1 MSLDVSPT
9 PLASFLPLRRLAAVL
24 LSRMMARL
32 AVGQVTVRL
41 PDGTRLTRRAA
52 RPGPE
57 GVLELHRWRAVRRLA
72 LGGDIAFADAY
83 ADGDW
88 SSPDLPALLE
98 LAARNI
104 SWLDGAMAGTPLA
117 RMMNRL
123 VHRGRANTRA
133 GSRRNII
140 AHYDLGNDFYA
151 RWLDRGMAYS
161 SALYT
166 APDQSLE
173 AAQGTKLDRI
183 VQLLGISGGERVLE
197 IGCGWGGLAE
207 RIAREG
213 CHVTGLTLSPAQLA
227 AAQDRL
233 VDADLGG
240 RADLRLQDYRDVTG
254 TYDRVVSIEM
264 LEAVGERYW
273 PLYFRTLRQ
282 RLADRGV
289 AVLQVITI
297 DDARFEQYR
306 REVDFIQRHVFPG
319 GMLPSPTRLE
329 REAAAAG
336 LRLDGVETFGDSYA
350 RTLAEWRRRFH
361 AAWTDIQDQGF
372 PPRFRRLWDY
382 YLAYCEA
389 GFRAGLIDVGLY
401 RLVPAAPGV

>member
-9 PLASFLPLRRLAAVL
+9 PVASSPSLQRLPAALVSRLT
-24 LSRMMARL
+24 ARL
-32 AVGQVTVRL
+32 AVGQITVRL
-41 PDGTRLTRRAA
+41 PDGNRLTRRAA
-52 RPGPE
+52 QPGPE

-72 LGGDIAFADAY
+72 LGGDIAFAEAY

-104 SWLDGAMAGTPLA
+104 SRLDGAMAGTPLT
-117 RMMNRL
+117 RMVNRL
-123 VHRGRANTRA
+123 LHRGRANTRA

-151 RWLDRGMAYS
+151 RWLDQGMAYS

-166 APDQSLE
+166 SPDQSLE
-173 AAQGTKLDRI
+173 AAQAVKLDRI

-233 VDADLGG
+233 IEADLGC

-254 TYDRVVSIEM
+254 TYDRIVSIEM

-282 RLADRGV
+282 RLSDDGV

-297 DDARFEQYR
+297 DDARFDHYR
-306 REVDFIQRHVFPG
+306 SNVDFIQRHVFPG
-319 GMLPSPTRLE
+319 GMLPPPGRLA

-336 LRLDGVETFGDSYA
+336 LRLDGAETFGDSYA

-361 AAWTDIQDQGF
+361 AAWADIQAQGF

-401 RLVPAAPGV
+401 RLVPASGA

>member
-1 MSLDVSPT
+1 MP
-9 PLASFLPLRRLAAVL
+9 PLRRLALAL
-24 LSRMMARL
+24 LTRMMARL
-32 AVGQVTVRL
+32 AVGRVTVRL
-41 PDGTRLTRRAA
+41 PDGTELSRQAA
-52 RPGPE
+52 GTGPE
-57 GVLELHRWRAVRRLA
+57 ATLVLHRWRALRRLA
-72 LGGDIAFADAY
+72 LGGDVAFAEAY

-88 SSPDLPALLE
+88 SSPDLAALLD
-98 LAARNI
+98 LVARNMAR
-104 SWLDGAMAGTPLA
+104 LDGAMAGTPLA
-117 RMMNRL
+117 RILNRL
-123 VHRGRANTRA
+123 VHRARPNTRD
-133 GSRRNII
+133 GSRRNIL

-151 RWLDRGMAYS
+151 RWLDQGMAYS

-166 APDQSLE
+166 TADQTLE
-173 AAQGTKLDRI
+173 AAQTAKLDRI
-183 VQLLGISGGERVLE
+183 VELLGLSGAERVLE

-207 RIAREG
+207 RIAAQG
-213 CHVTGLTLSPAQLA
+213 CHITGLTLSPAQLA

-233 VDADLGG
+233 IDADLGS

-254 TYDRVVSIEM
+254 TYDRIVSVEM

-282 RLADRGV
+282 RLSGQGL

-297 DDARFEQYR
+297 DDTRFDHYR

-319 GMLPSPTRLE
+319 GMLPSPRRLAE
-329 REAAAAG
+329 EAVAAG
-336 LRLDGVETFGDSYA
+336 LRLEVVETFGDSYA
-350 RTLAEWRRRFH
+350 RTLAEWRRRFL
-361 AAWTDIQDQGF
+361 AQEPIIEAQGF

-401 RLVPAAPGV
+401 RLRPVA